1 MAAHFEIPEEAEN
14 ALYSADRALAMLEL
28 LAAAQGAQQIE
39 AKGEELSAML
49 SLIRQQ
55 VRAALDAARFR
66 SS

>member
-1 MAAHFEIPEEAEN
+1 MGTRRPGAGDAGA
-14 ALYSADRALAMLEL
+14 

-49 SLIRQQ
+49 SIIRQQ

-66 SS
+66 PS